1 MIWFKVS
8 RARVGRVL
16 CVLLDSCCSNAAGL
30 LPASA
35 AAAPASLTT
44 SSCCRSFT
52 PLLSSCSFNC
62 SQLLPAQDAYQ
73 CAPLLL
79 RLWLLVLPLEALRR
93 STVSTLQD
101 GDGARRERLGHGH
114 RDGGQLQGQP
124 LRPLPGGVEGQRRHL
139 VAPISWLAVGG
150 YAGNW
155 QPPPVGLLAELPTP
169 LSLNFTFTS
178 AAGTAAQVV
187 GSWRLP
193 RSAVSAPATWPGLP
207 VAPLGLTPDTAFL
220 PAACSRDPPR
230 RRLEA
235 GAGQLGSGGRWFKEP
250 LREAG

>member
-1 MIWFKVS
+1 M
-8 RARVGRVL
+8 
-16 CVLLDSCCSNAAGL
+16 CCAYSL
-30 LPASA
+30 IA
-35 AAAPASLTT
+35 AAAVLLLLLGCCQLLLQLLRLLTT
-44 SSCCRSFT
+44 SSALLPVIHSPL
-52 PLLSSCSFNC
+52 PLLLIQPHNC
-62 SQLLPAQDAYQ
+62 SPPPAAAYQ

-79 RLWLLVLPLEALRR
+79 RLRLLVLPLEALRGP
-93 STVSTLQD
+93 TVSPLQD
-101 GDGARRERLGHGH
+101 GDGARGERLGHGH
-114 RDGGQLQGQP
+114 SDGGQLEGQP

-155 QPPPVGLLAELPTP
+155 QPPPVRLLAELPPP

-193 RSAVSAPATWPGLP
+193 RSAVSAAATWPGLP
-207 VAPLGLTPDTAFL
+207 HTLGTTPQTLLLCLLKRPDL
-220 PAACSRDPPR
+220 SRDLR
-230 RRLEA
+230 QEQV
-235 GAGQLGSGGRWFKEP
+235 GLGWADRWFMEP